1 MRTWVIRSERF
12 QTVCPT
18 TLVFSKFQMLKIKTQ
33 SFFTLWY
40 SKYQK
45 VVLFLVC
52 VFFSKYTRVQCVHRL
67 KFSMTALYFSQTTK
81 KKTIWPHCQKL
92 VQILLSE
99 FLLFS
104 LLSYGVSSFVDYFF
118 FTYQNN
124 KIKSINIDE
133 WFLAGIVFY
142 FFADFALKC
151 DLL

>member
-45 VVLFLVC
+45 VVLFFVC
-52 VFFSKYTRVQCVHRL
+52 FFFQNIWGYSVYIGWNFQWLHYIFPKRQ
-67 KFSMTALYFSQTTK
+67 